1 MSDEQYEQPAEEQI
15 HDGIPAEGSDDADDL
30 MTALEVGAQV
40 DPKSGQKMVTVPLG
54 TLVGLR
60 KGSRE
65 SAKRIKELEPL
76 AARAKEVDERLAQ
89 ASPIIDAVLSN
100 PKLRAEA
107 IRTAQGTRTSSE
119 STVQPDDADAVA
131 MAEDL
136 GFYLADGVTP
146 DAARGARVLARVAG
160 KAQAASQ
167 DAVRPFAGLAL
178 NQQADAHLRQ
188 ALSMTDNDG
197 TPIATPESIREFW
210 DSMKDAKHLLANPQV
225 VQLIVQQAAGRDRIM
240 GRTPKA
246 QDEPLYMASQ
256 NGRRAGGGAVV
267 SAEERAFMKRNGIS
281 EKDYLRSTQN
291 LATGV
296 AGRRGIALGG
306 DE

>member
-1 MSDEQYEQPAEEQI
+1 MSDETYEAPVDEQI
-15 HDGIPAEGSDDADDL
+15 ADALPADGHEDADDL
-30 MTALEVGAQV
+30 LNALEVGAQV

-76 AARAKEVDERLAQ
+76 AARAKEVDERLQQ
-89 ASPIIDAVLSN
+89 ASPIIEAVLSN

-107 IRTAQGTRTSSE
+107 IRSAQGTRASSE
-119 STVQPDDADAVA
+119 STEQPDDADAVA

-160 KAQAASQ
+160 KARAESAE
-167 DAVRPFAGLAL
+167 AVRPFAGLAL
-178 NQQADAHLRQ
+178 NQQADANLRQ
-188 ALSMTDNDG
+188 AVAMTDDEG
-197 TPIATPESIREFW
+197 TPLATPESIREV
-210 DSMKDAKHLLANPQV
+210 AKLLPPHLLANPQV
-225 VQLIVQQAAGRDRIM
+225 VELVVNNAIGLDRRNR
-240 GRTPKA
+240 RTPKA
-246 QDEPLYMASQ
+246 PDEPLYMAAQ
-256 NGRRAGGGAVV
+256 NGRRAGGGTVLT
-267 SAEERAFMKRNGIS
+267 AEERAFMKRNGIS

-291 LATGV
+291 LAQGV
-296 AGRRGIALGG
+296 SGRRGIALGG
-306 DE
+306 DD